1 MTGVKVVKLH
11 YYAAFHEAA
20 GMREEDW
27 RSGAATAAEL
37 YDEVAAR
44 HRFHFDRSTLRVA
57 RNDCVVPWESEIRDG
72 DTVVFL
78 APYAGG

>member
-1 MTGVKVVKLH
+1 VPDVKVVKLC

-20 GMREEDW
+20 GLREEDW
-27 RSGAATAAEL
+27 QSAAATAAAL
-37 YDEVAAR
+37 YDEVAGLHGFR
-44 HRFHFDRSTLRVA
+44 FDRSALRVA
-57 RNDCVVPWESEIRDG
+57 LNDCVVPWESEIRDG